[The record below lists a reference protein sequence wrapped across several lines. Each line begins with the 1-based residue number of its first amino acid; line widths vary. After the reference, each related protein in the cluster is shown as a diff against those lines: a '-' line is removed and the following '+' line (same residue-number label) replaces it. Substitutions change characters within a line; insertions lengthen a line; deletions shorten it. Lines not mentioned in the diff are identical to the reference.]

1 MIIVSAALLPGYLA
15 AFLVIDSWGR
25 KPLQFM
31 GFIMLSI
38 LFLIMGVCHHRSVAR
53 LIKPFLG
60 FQFQEFTES
69 NEIWKLKVLMFLYC
83 LANFFQ
89 NFGPNVTTFVI
100 PAEVFPTRY
109 RATGHGFSA
118 ACGKL
123 GAIVAQIIFYVNGGS
138 IQTMYVP
145 FKQHYF
151 IVDLI
156 YTSLS
161 LKIFGFVM
169 LSGALC
175 TLLLPE
181 TRGRSLEELSNEH
194 QKGLIRGAFA

>member
-1 MIIVSAALLPGYLA
+1 
-15 AFLVIDSWGR
+15 
-25 KPLQFM
+25 
-31 GFIMLSI
+31 
-38 LFLIMGVCHHRSVAR
+38 
-53 LIKPFLG
+53 
-60 FQFQEFTES
+60 
-69 NEIWKLKVLMFLYC
+69 MFLYC